1 MSIIDKLKLNKY
13 TNMVVINEPSDY
25 DIFTGKETTF
35 SKEHDAIFIFVE
47 TLDEMVKQMNYIISN
62 EELLIEKGYV
72 FFAYPKKGN
81 SRYSTF
87 INRDEMFP
95 ALNVGEDGY
104 VGESDIKFARMVS
117 MDDVFTV
124 VGLKREKKK
133 ATKTPAMS
141 QCVADYADR
150 IQDVESLLANHP
162 NELKFYQSLTPGYK
176 KDWARNLFS
185 VKQDKTRE
193 KRLEKMIEILS
204 QGYKTIELFRK
215 KKK

>member
-1 MSIIDKLKLNKY
+1 MSVIDKLKLNKY
-13 TNMVVINEPSDY
+13 TNMVVINEPNDY
-25 DIFTGKETTF
+25 EVFGDKPTTF
-35 SKEHDAIFIFVE
+35 SKEHDAVFIFVE
-47 TLDEMVKQMNYIISN
+47 TLDEMVEHTNFIIKN
-62 EELLIEKGYV
+62 EELLLEKGYV

-81 SRYSTF
+81 ARYSTF
-87 INRDEMFP
+87 IHRDEMFP

-104 VGESDIKFARMVS
+104 VGNSEIKFARMVS

-133 ATKTPAMS
+133 AKKTPAAS

-150 IQDVESLLANHP
+150 IQDVEALLANHP
-162 NELKFYQSLTPGYK
+162 AELKFYQSLTPGYQ

-185 VKQDKTRE
+185 VKQEKTRD

>member
-25 DIFTGKETTF
+25 EVFTGKETVF

-47 TLDEMVKQMNYIISN
+47 TLDEMVKQTNFIISN
-62 EELLIEKGYV
+62 EELLIEKGYI

-87 INRDEMFP
+87 IHRDEMFP

-104 VGESDIKFARMVS
+104 VGESEIKFARMVS
-117 MDDVFTV
+117 MDDIFTV

-133 ATKTPAMS
+133 VTKTPAMS

-150 IQDVESLLANHP
+150 IQDVEALLANHP
-162 NELKFYQSLTPGYK
+162 NELKFYQSLTPGYQ
-176 KDWARNLFS
+176 KDWTRNLFS
-185 VKQDKTRE
+185 VKQEKTRE
-193 KRLEKMIEILS
+193 KRLEKMIEVLS

>member
-1 MSIIDKLKLNKY
+1 MSVIDKLKLNKY

-25 DIFTGKETTF
+25 DVFTGKETVF

-47 TLDEMVKQMNYIISN
+47 TLDEMVKQTNFIISN
-62 EELLIEKGYV
+62 EELLIEKGYL

-87 INRDEMFP
+87 IHRDEMFP

-117 MDDVFTV
+117 MDDIFTV

-133 ATKTPAMS
+133 ATKTSAMS

-150 IQDVESLLANHP
+150 IQDVEALLANHP
-162 NELKFYQSLTPGYK
+162 NELKFYQSLTPGYQ

-185 VKQDKTRE
+185 VKQEKTRE

>member
-25 DIFTGKETTF
+25 EVFTGKETVF

-47 TLDEMVKQMNYIISN
+47 TLDEMVKQTNYIISN
-62 EELLIEKGYV
+62 KELLIEKGYI

-87 INRDEMFP
+87 IHRDEMFP

-117 MDDVFTV
+117 MDDIFTV

-133 ATKTPAMS
+133 ATKMPAMS

-150 IQDVESLLANHP
+150 IQDVEALLANHP
-162 NELKFYQSLTPGYK
+162 NELKFYQSLTSGYK

-185 VKQDKTRE
+185 VKQEKTRE
-193 KRLEKMIEILS
+193 KRFEKMIEVLS
-204 QGYKTIELFRK
+204 QGYKTIDLFRK

>member
-1 MSIIDKLKLNKY
+1 MSVIDKLKLNKY

-25 DIFTGKETTF
+25 DIFTGKETAF

-47 TLDEMVKQMNYIISN
+47 TLDEMVKQTNFIISN

-81 SRYSTF
+81 ARYSTF
-87 INRDEMFP
+87 IHRDEMFP

-117 MDDVFTV
+117 MDEVFTV
-124 VGLKREKKK
+124 VGLKCEKKK
-133 ATKTPAMS
+133 TTKTSAMS

-150 IQDVESLLANHP
+150 IKDVEALLANHP
-162 NELKFYQSLTPGYK
+162 NELKFYQSLTPGYQ
-176 KDWARNLFS
+176 KDWTRNLFS
-185 VKQDKTRE
+185 VKQEKTRE